1 MRNALWKVLLII
13 FVVIVSVIY
22 SLPNLYPDQPA
33 IQITGASAGDAV
45 PASVVSTASQAI
57 QSVGVQAQTP
67 EVGSKGVLIR
77 MHNAEDQLKAQDA
90 VRRALGDAYVV
101 ALNLAPT
108 TPAWL
113 HALYAEPMKL
123 GLDLRGGVHF
133 LLEVDLQKAIAAR
146 LESSQEDIRTHLRE
160 GKITYR
166 GVSVEGD
173 HLQVKFDTVADRQQ
187 GSDLLKTAFPEFMQ
201 SEDAANGAYYLDL
214 SLLPSRLKEI
224 SDDAVSQNL
233 TTLRNRVNE
242 LGVADAM
249 VQRQGANRIVVELP
263 GVQDTAEAKR
273 VLGRTATLEFRFVDW
288 QHEGAD
294 PRMPAP
300 PGAEWYPFKDDR
312 RPPVLL
318 QKQVIVTGEHVSGA
332 HADFDENSQPQV
344 SINLDTLGGRR
355 MTEATRNNLLRPM
368 AVLFVEQK
376 MRTLYGKDSA
386 GHDVVTRQP
395 YTVKQVINVAT
406 VQSVL
411 GSQFRITGL
420 DSPAEASELALLLR
434 AGALAA
440 PMYFVEER
448 TVGPS
453 LGQENIDKGVRS
465 TLLGLLFVVIFM
477 VANYK
482 VFGVVA
488 NLAMLLNV
496 AILMSL
502 MGAFGAT
509 LSLPGIAGI
518 VLSVGMSVDANVLI
532 FERIREELWRGLSPQ
547 AAIIA
552 GYDRAFTTILDS
564 NLSILIVA
572 SILIAMGAGPVK
584 GFAVTLAIGILASM
598 FTAITVT
605 RTIIN
610 AIYGGR
616 RLSRLSI

>member
-1 MRNALWKVLLII
+1 MRNALWKNVLII
-13 FVVIVSVIY
+13 LVVIVSVIY

-33 IQITGASAGDAV
+33 IQITGASAGDRV
-45 PASVVSTASQAI
+45 PATAIASAQQAI
-57 QSVGVQAQTP
+57 ATVGVQAQAP
-67 EVGSKGVLIR
+67 EVGAKGVLIR
-77 MHNAEDQLKAQDA
+77 VHNAEDQLKAQDA
-90 VRRALGDAYVV
+90 VRRTLGDAYVV

-108 TPAWL
+108 TPSWL
-113 HALYAEPMKL
+113 HALDAAPMKL

-133 LLEVDLQKAIAAR
+133 LLEVDLQKAVAAR
-146 LESSQEDIRTHLRE
+146 LESSIEDLRSHLRE
-160 GKITYR
+160 GKVTYR
-166 GVSVEGD
+166 GISVVAD
-173 HLQVKFDTVADRQQ
+173 HLQVKFDTSSDRQQ
-187 GSDLLKTAFPEFMQ
+187 GSDLIKSAFPEFMQ
-201 SEDAANGAYYLDL
+201 SQEDQTGVFYLDL
-214 SLLPSRLKEI
+214 SLVPARLKEI
-224 SDDAVSQNL
+224 SDEAVSQNL

-294 PRMPAP
+294 PSLPAP
-300 PGAEWYPFKDDR
+300 PGAEWYPFKDHQ

-344 SINLDTLGGRR
+344 SIDLDTLGGRR
-355 MTEATRNNLLRPM
+355 MTDATRNNLLRPM

-376 MRTLYGKDSA
+376 MRTLYSKNAA
-386 GHDVVTRQP
+386 GQDVETRQP

-465 TLLGLLFVVIFM
+465 TLLGLLLVVIFM

-482 VFGVVA
+482 VFGLVA
-488 NLAMLLNV
+488 NAAMLLNV

-616 RLSRLSI
+616 RVSRLSI

>member
-1 MRNALWKVLLII
+1 MRYPRWKELLII
-13 FVVIVSVIY
+13 AIVVVSVIY

-33 IQITGASAGDAV
+33 VQITGSSAGVQVSDGAV
-45 PASVVSTASQAI
+45 QQAMAAISATGVAAQPAERQANGI
-57 QSVGVQAQTP
+57 
-67 EVGSKGVLIR
+67 LIR
-77 MHNAEDQLKAQDA
+77 LHTSEDQLRAQDA
-90 VRRALGDAYVV
+90 IRRALGDSYVV

-108 TPAWL
+108 TPSWLKML
-113 HALYAEPMKL
+113 HADPMKL

-133 LLEVDLQKAIAAR
+133 LLEVDLDKAVSVR
-146 LESSQEDIRTHLRE
+146 MESYIEDIKGKLRE
-160 GKITYR
+160 AKVSYR
-166 GVSVEGD
+166 GVVQADQS
-173 HLQVKFDTVADRQQ
+173 LMVKFDAPADRDQ
-187 GSDLLKTAFPEFMQ
+187 GSVVLHTEFPEFIQ
-201 SEDAANGAYYLDL
+201 SNLDKDGSYFVTL
-214 SLLPSRLKEI
+214 SLAPARLHEI
-224 SDDAVSQNL
+224 TDDALNQNL
-233 TTLRNRVNE
+233 NTIRSRVNE
-242 LGVADAM
+242 LGVAEAV

-288 QHEGAD
+288 EHENAD
-294 PRMPAP
+294 PNAP
-300 PGAEWYPFKDDR
+300 PPPGTEWFPFKDNA

-318 QKQVIVTGEHVSGA
+318 QKHAIVTGNRVSGA
-332 HADFDENSQPQV
+332 HAGFDEYSRPQV
-344 SINLDTLGGRR
+344 DITLDGRGGRL
-355 MTEATRNNLLRPM
+355 MTDATRNNLYRSM

-376 MRTLYGKDSA
+376 MRTLYQKDAQGKD
-386 GHDVVTRQP
+386 VEIRQP
-395 YTVKQVINVAT
+395 YTEKQVINVAT

-420 DSPAEASELALLLR
+420 DSPAEAAELALLLR

-465 TLLGLLFVVIFM
+465 TILGLVLVVIFM
-477 VANYK
+477 IANYRI
-482 VFGVVA
+482 FGVTSV
-488 NLAMLLNV
+488 LAMLLNL

-502 MGAFGAT
+502 MGAFGAA

-532 FERIREELWRGLSPQ
+532 FERIREEVDVGLSPH

-584 GFAVTLAIGILASM
+584 GFAVTLAIGIIASM

-605 RTIIN
+605 RALIN
-610 AIYGGR
+610 RIYGGR
-616 RLSRLSI
+616 RVARLSI

>member
-187 GSDLLKTAFPEFMQ
+187 GSDLLKTTFPEFMQ

>member
-1 MRNALWKVLLII
+1 MRYPRWKELLII
-13 FVVIVSVIY
+13 AIVVVSVIY

-33 IQITGASAGDAV
+33 VQITGSSAGVLVSDAAV
-45 PASVVSTASQAI
+45 QQAMAAITASGVAAQPAERQANGI
-57 QSVGVQAQTP
+57 
-67 EVGSKGVLIR
+67 LIR
-77 MHNAEDQLKAQDA
+77 LHTSEDQLRAQDA
-90 VRRALGDAYVV
+90 IRRALGDSYVV

-108 TPAWL
+108 TPSWLKML
-113 HALYAEPMKL
+113 HADPMKL

-133 LLEVDLQKAIAAR
+133 LLEVDLDKAVAVRMESYIA
-146 LESSQEDIRTHLRE
+146 DIKGKLRDA
-160 GKITYR
+160 KVTYR
-166 GVSVEGD
+166 GVVQAD
-173 HLQVKFDTVADRQQ
+173 QTLMVKFDAPADRDQ
-187 GSDLLKTAFPEFMQ
+187 GSAVLHTEFPDFIQ
-201 SEDAANGAYYLDL
+201 SSLDKDGSYFVSL
-214 SLLPSRLKEI
+214 SLSPARLHEI
-224 SDDAVSQNL
+224 TDDALNQNL
-233 TTLRNRVNE
+233 NTIRSRVNE
-242 LGVADAM
+242 LGVAEAV

-288 QHEGAD
+288 EHENAD
-294 PRMPAP
+294 PSAP
-300 PGAEWYPFKDDR
+300 PPPGTEWFPFKDNA

-318 QKQVIVTGEHVSGA
+318 QKHAIVTGDRVSGA
-332 HADFDENSQPQV
+332 HAGFDEYSRPQV
-344 SINLDTLGGRR
+344 DINLDGRGGHL
-355 MTEATRNNLLRPM
+355 MTDATRNNLLRSM

-376 MRTLYGKDSA
+376 MRTLYQKDAQGKE
-386 GHDVVTRQP
+386 VEIRQP
-395 YTVKQVINVAT
+395 YTEKQVINVAT

-420 DSPAEASELALLLR
+420 DSPAEAAELALLLR

-465 TLLGLLFVVIFM
+465 TILGLVLVVIFM
-477 VANYK
+477 IANYR
-482 VFGVVA
+482 VFGVTSV
-488 NLAMLLNV
+488 LAMLLNL

-502 MGAFGAT
+502 MGAFGAA

-532 FERIREELWRGLSPQ
+532 FERIREEIDVGLSPH

-584 GFAVTLAIGILASM
+584 GFAVTLAIGIIASM

-605 RTIIN
+605 RALIN
-610 AIYGGR
+610 RIYGGR
-616 RLSRLSI
+616 RVARLSI